1 METDKDKNWLDI
13 TKSQLE
19 WIEKRTPLDDM
30 QREYV
35 GFILNEQAKL
45 VCLLSGHIYAARASV
60 SMENDG
66 TDEVEFFLDAA
77 IEDIESPVL
86 GKRKLK

>member
-1 METDKDKNWLDI
+1 METDKDKDWLDI

-19 WIEKRTPLDDM
+19 WIEKRAPLDEM

-35 GFILNEQAKL
+35 GIILNEQAKF

-60 SMENDG
+60 SMDND
-66 TDEVEFFLDAA
+66 TTEQAQFFLDAA
-77 IEDIESPVL
+77 IEDIETWLQMNGVFL
-86 GKRKLK
+86 